1 MTTPPIE
8 PVTDLGEIVVTGRR
22 SQNSG
27 PGFSLSTFMAEIN
40 IESILESSRHLMQFT
55 LPRGLVN
62 SYDPQDVR
70 SIMLRCDTSALPG
83 VSFAESEEIRR
94 YGIGPGTKQPY
105 MPIFGPISTSY
116 IVDGGG
122 VIHGFFYDWMSY
134 IIGFDST
141 NGMDN
146 PNTFGANP
154 YEVAYKD
161 DYVCDAKIFVH
172 NQQNDRII
180 EIVLH
185 NAYPIAMDPVPL
197 SWGATD
203 EYMKL
208 GVTWDYTDWSAK
220 YYDKNGSMVR
230 DINALR
236 TVTDGANKLAGFA
249 QTVGLPSAVT
259 NAFSKIA
266 SKTQRIND
274 IASIISGGKK
284 TIIDTVKT
292 RFGF

>member
-1 MTTPPIE
+1 MTTP
-8 PVTDLGEIVVTGRR
+8 TDLGEIVVTATR
-22 SQNSG
+22 SQNSR
-27 PGFSLSTFMAEIN
+27 PGFSLSTFMAEVN
-40 IESILESSRHLMQFT
+40 IQSVLESSRHLMQFT
-55 LPRGLVN
+55 LPRGLVG
-62 SYDPQDVR
+62 SYDAQDVR
-70 SIMLRCDTSALPG
+70 SVMLRCDTSALPG
-83 VSFAESEEIRR
+83 VAFAESEEIRR
-94 YGIGPGTKQPY
+94 FGIGPGVKQPY

-122 VIHGFFYDWMSY
+122 IIHGFFYDWMSY
-134 IIGFDST
+134 IVGFDST
-141 NGMDN
+141 NGMGS
-146 PNTFGANP
+146 PNSFGANP

-185 NAYPIAMDPVPL
+185 NAYPISMDPVPL

-208 GVTWDYTDWSAK
+208 GVTWDYTDWSAR
-220 YYDKNGSMVR
+220 YYDKNGSMIR

-249 QTVGLPSAVT
+249 QSVGLPSSVT
-259 NAFSKIA
+259 SAFSKFA
-266 SKTQRIND
+266 SKSQRIND
-274 IASIISGGKK
+274 IAAVISGGKK
-284 TIIDTVKT
+284 TIIDSVRT